1 MELITILNRCHRFRG
16 FVYQHAH
23 FSADKKSIEVAVR
36 PRKGSAAVCSRCHLP
51 APGYDRLA
59 ERRFEFIPL
68 WGFLVFLLY
77 TMRRVNCRRCGI
89 VAVEEV
95 PWGDGKRTLTKAY
108 MLFLARW
115 ARRLSWKQTAE
126 AFRTSWD
133 KVFDTVEHVVT
144 WGLEHRTVGQID
156 ASASMKSSTPRAQ
169 VSDTGLSDRSW
180 RHAFA
185 LGRDAFDTPAW
196 PTSIL

>member
-1 MELITILNRCHRFRG
+1 MELITILNRCHRFPG

-23 FSADKKSIEVAVR
+23 LGADKKSIEVAVR

-51 APGYDRLA
+51 APGYDQLA

-77 TMRRVNCRRCGI
+77 TMRRVDCRRCGI

-115 ARRLSWKQTAE
+115 ARRLSWKETAE

-133 KVFDTVEHVVT
+133 KVFEAVEHVVT
-144 WGLEHRTVGQID
+144 FGW
-156 ASASMKSSTPRAQ
+156 STEC
-169 VSDTGLSDRSW
+169 
-180 RHAFA
+180 
-185 LGRDAFDTPAW
+185 
-196 PTSIL
+196 